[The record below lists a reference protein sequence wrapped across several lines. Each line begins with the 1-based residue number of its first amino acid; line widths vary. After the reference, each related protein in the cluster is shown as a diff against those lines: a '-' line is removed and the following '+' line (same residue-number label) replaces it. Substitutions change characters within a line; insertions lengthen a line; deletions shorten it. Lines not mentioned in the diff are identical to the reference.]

1 MSRLVRILLAAFL
14 LATVPACGG
23 GAVDSRNKDL
33 DRPKSPNEKP
43 AEPLKK

>member
-1 MSRLVRILLAAFL
+1 MRRLMGILLAAL
-14 LATVPACGG
+14 ILATVPACGG